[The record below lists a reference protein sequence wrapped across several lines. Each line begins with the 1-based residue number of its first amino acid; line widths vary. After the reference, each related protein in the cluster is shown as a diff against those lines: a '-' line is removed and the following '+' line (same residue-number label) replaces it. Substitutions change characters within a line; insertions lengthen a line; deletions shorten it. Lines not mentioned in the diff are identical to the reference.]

1 MNRYPAT
8 LIVSIGLAVG
18 AHAQGTK
25 EGVTESTDPARAA
38 AVEQAAKDL
47 KARLEQ
53 EAKSGKQTSSAFVVR
68 GRTESGLAY
77 LSGGTT
83 VSDRTTMYA
92 ERASYSLWVATVA
105 KGSGAYLSD
114 ARLRI
119 VDLKGKDVV
128 VERTMDG
135 PWFFVALPAGRYE
148 ITATVP
154 PDGPDAAQTLT
165 ERVSIGRSGQRQAVL
180 RFVSS
185 ATVSPEMESPFK
197 GNPFARPPPA
207 Q

>member
-1 MNRYPAT
+1 
-8 LIVSIGLAVG
+8 LAVG

-25 EGVTESTDPARAA
+25 DGVTESTDPARAA

-53 EAKSGKQTSSAFVVR
+53 EANSGKQTSSAFIVR
-68 GRTESGLAY
+68 GRTDGGLAY

-83 VSDRTTMYA
+83 VSDRTAMHA

-119 VDLKGKDVV
+119 VELKGKDVV

-165 ERVSIGRSGQRQAVL
+165 TRVNIGQSGQRQAVL

-197 GNPFARPPPA
+197 GNPFGATSTPK
-207 Q
+207 